1 MLQSYLEG
9 GTSRWEGLGRKR
21 EGGRGK
27 EGQNQVWVEMEE
39 MYKGSGDGE
48 LRVATRMSQ
57 MPGKQEPPRT
67 PWGLH

>member
-39 MYKGSGDGE
+39 MYKGSGN
-48 LRVATRMSQ
+48 
-57 MPGKQEPPRT
+57 
-67 PWGLH
+67 